1 MTTTI
6 NLTAPVQPWQPN
18 LDAAVAALSACVTTD
33 PEQFA
38 YTFRKEL
45 TDDARAVLDAS
56 GANAEIERLRA
67 VLHAAQFTIS
77 TLRDE
82 NQLQANLLLAFALE
96 PVLSAPPGPDELAAE
111 HGIDL
116 ERNEA

>member
-6 NLTAPVQPWQPN
+6 NLAAPVQPWQPN
-18 LDAAVAALSACVTTD
+18 LDAAVAALSACVTN

-38 YTFRKEL
+38 DTFRKEL

-67 VLHAAQFTIS
+67 VLHAAQFTIT